1 MSKTMSD
8 ICIPLKKIHS
18 GKVRELFEVD
28 NDTILMVATDRIS
41 AFDYILPTPIP
52 DKGVVLTQMSLFW
65 FDLLADI
72 LPNHIVKSD
81 FNTFPD
87 SIKKQSFLRDRAIIV
102 KKANRLPIEAIVRG
116 YIVGSGWKEY
126 LESGKVCGVT
136 LPEGL
141 KEGDKLTEPIFT
153 PTTKEEEGKHDRSIS
168 LEETET
174 IIGKEFTTLLKEKSI
189 QLYNR
194 AYEYALNKGIIIAD
208 TKFEF
213 GIYKNRLIIIDEL
226 LTPDSSRFWEVEN
239 YKKGLFKNSLD
250 KQYIRDYLLT
260 TGWDKN
266 SPPPVLPQEVI
277 SKTIE
282 KYKQIYTLLSGKSI

>member
-28 NDTILMVATDRIS
+28 NETILMVATDRIS

-72 LPNHIVKSD
+72 LPNHIIKSD

-87 SIKKQSFLRDRAIIV
+87 SIKKQTFLRDRAIIV

-174 IIGKEFTTLLKEKSI
+174 IIGKELTTLLKEKSI

-282 KYKQIYTLLSGKSI
+282 KYKQIYTLLSGKSV

>member
-1 MSKTMSD
+1 MSD

-28 NDTILMVATDRIS
+28 NETILMVATDRIS

-72 LPNHIVKSD
+72 LPNHIIKSD

-87 SIKKQSFLRDRAIIV
+87 SIKKQTFLRDRAIIV

-174 IIGKEFTTLLKEKSI
+174 IIGKELTTLLKEKSI

-282 KYKQIYTLLSGKSI
+282 KYKQIYTLLSGKSV